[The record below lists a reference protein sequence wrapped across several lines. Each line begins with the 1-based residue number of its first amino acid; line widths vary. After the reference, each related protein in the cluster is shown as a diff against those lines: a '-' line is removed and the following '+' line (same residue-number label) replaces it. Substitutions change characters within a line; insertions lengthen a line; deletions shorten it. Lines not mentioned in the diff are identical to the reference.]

1 MDILVFAKY
10 LVVVT
15 FDTFVYFVIFVE
27 RGVAKRES
35 ELHKQNSLALP
46 TNSHHEN
53 STYIDGIG
61 SNKYPNAYPM
71 IQFESVLY

>member
-1 MDILVFAKY
+1 MEILVFAKY

-35 ELHKQNSLALP
+35 ELHKQTSLAQA
-46 TNSHHEN
+46 TTSHQ
-53 STYIDGIG
+53 ILGI
-61 SNKYPNAYPM
+61 
-71 IQFESVLY
+71 ISVTRDAK